1 VACGRAQRNIL
12 WSNGQRSVGKKKQG
26 GGMGIFNLHDMNV
39 ALLGVV
45 QFQKSLLV
53 QSMEKSNSS
62 KV

>member
-1 VACGRAQRNIL
+1 
-12 WSNGQRSVGKKKQG
+12 
-26 GGMGIFNLHDMNV
+26 MGIFNLHDMNV

-53 QSMEKSNSS
+53 QSMEKYNSS